1 MNSRQGMGLRF
12 WRTFARYV
20 SIFTQRFVFLR
31 VIGFMTKCDQSEFNE
46 PHLLVNQVTLNH
58 VGFGWPEVF
67 IKIIEESKL

>member
-1 MNSRQGMGLRF
+1 
-12 WRTFARYV
+12 
-20 SIFTQRFVFLR
+20 
-31 VIGFMTKCDQSEFNE
+31 MTKCDQSEFNE